1 MGVDLTQRGSP
12 VVRRGPHK
20 PEIAGSIPAPA
31 IEPSAATVR
40 ASVERGDPF
49 AARAFPAML
58 GGSLTS
64 EPEGWSTAAGLPARA
79 HEAVA
84 DDAHRAD
91 TQVGVV
97 AADTDRDDPAS
108 VEHVRQSRLSRWQR
122 LPAA

>member
-1 MGVDLTQRGSP
+1 VVAHLTHAQE
-12 VVRRGPHK
+12 V
-20 PEIAGSIPAPA
+20 AGSIPAPA

-49 AARAFPAML
+49 AARVFPAML

-64 EPEGWSTAAGLPARA
+64 EPEGWSTAAGRPARA
-79 HEAVA
+79 EEAVA

-97 AADTDRDDPAS
+97 AADSNRDDPAS

-122 LPAA
+122 LQS